1 MKEKRKELINGFLE
15 KLTEEFGQLPKFAH
29 SVNNEENVYYSG
41 PSFDNEEMS
50 AAIEALLFS
59 KWGATGENV
68 YKFEREFS
76 KFVKAKSSLMLN
88 SGSSANLVLITALK
102 KYLKWEDGDEIILS
116 VVGFPTTLSP
126 IMVNNLKPVFIDIEM
141 DSLNFDITKIVE
153 KITSRTKA
161 IFISP
166 VLGNSP
172 DMDYLLMLKE
182 KYNIELILDGCDSL
196 GSKWDGK
203 ELTEYVI
210 ASTCS
215 FYASHHLCTIEGGM
229 ISSNDSELVRLAR
242 SIAWWGRDC
251 WCVGSSNL
259 LSNGSCG
266 NRFSNHWL
274 EGHDDIVIDHKYVFS
289 NIGYNLKPIDMQGA
303 MGLVQL
309 TKFPEFER
317 LRRKHK
323 VEIEN
328 LLVKHIKGYKKIA
341 ICEKSDPSWFGVPII
356 VNNNDDKQKLV
367 TYLEKNK
374 IQTRNY
380 FAGNI
385 LLHPA
390 YKHLDDWKLYPNA
403 NEVLKR
409 VFFIGCS
416 PNYSE
421 TTINY
426 IDKVLSNYES

>member
-141 DSLNFDITKIVE
+141 DSLNFDITKIEE

-196 GSKWDGK
+196 GSKWDAK

-229 ISSNDSELVRLAR
+229 ISSNDSELVKLAR

-328 LLVKHIKGYKKIA
+328 ILVKYIKGYKKIA

-367 TYLEKNK
+367 NYLERNN

-416 PNYSE
+416 PNYTE

-426 IDKVLSNYES
+426 IDKVLSKYEE